1 MLLVTLMQKYGFIYY
16 RWQWSLQNLC
26 RSILLWYLL
35 VYPRWGDMTMF
46 HVEYPSAYTWARAKN
61 FPAPAT
67 VGSVSIGITTE
78 PLFYAIEGTASG
90 SYSPGAGTFQYF
102 FSCILSTDRNATEIR
117 MLLLK
122 TYNILISTSILHRCI

>member
-1 MLLVTLMQKYGFIYY
+1 MLLVTLMQKYEFIYY

-35 VYPRWGDMTMF
+35 VYPRWRDMTKF
-46 HVEYPSAYTWARAKN
+46 HVEHPSTYTWPRAKN

-78 PLFYAIEGTASG
+78 PLFYAIGGIASG
-90 SYSPGAGTFQYF
+90 SYSPGAGTSQYF
-102 FSCILSTDRNATEIR
+102 ITCTLSTDRDATEIR

-122 TYNILISTSILHRCI
+122 TCSILISTSILHRCI